1 MSAAAQTKVFGL
13 RLGIDPKLIA
23 VVLIG
28 VAGLL
33 FWLNSR
39 NDDDSHSPATSR
51 SQTAASGIGT
61 PLRHPGV
68 PRRAMASSDRGV
80 LRVKAVDVTRGDV
93 DPTLRLGLLARL
105 QSANLR
111 PATRNLF
118 ETGVPVQQSAAAHN
132 PLHGPT
138 IMPGPLPPPVTAPVT
153 PAAPIQAN
161 IPLKYY
167 GFARPNDR
175 AAANRGFFLDGD
187 NVLVAGEGD
196 LLHKRYLVVQL
207 TPTTARLE
215 DTQAKLGQTLPVVPQ
230 ALDQQ

>member
-1 MSAAAQTKVFGL
+1 MSAATQTKVFGL

-23 VVLIG
+23 VALVAL
-28 VAGLL
+28 AGLL
-33 FWLNSR
+33 FWLNTRS
-39 NDDDSHSPATSR
+39 DDDSHSSTASR
-51 SQTAASGIGT
+51 TQTAPAVAT
-61 PLRHPGV
+61 PFRHAGA
-68 PRRAMASSDRGV
+68 PRRATASSDRGV
-80 LRVKAVDVTRGDV
+80 LRVKAIDPTRGDV

-105 QSANLR
+105 QSANLK

-118 ETGVPVQQSAAAHN
+118 ETGVPVQQNAVASK

-138 IMPGPLPPPVTAPVT
+138 IMPGPVQPPVTAPVT

-167 GFARPNDR
+167 GFARPTDR

-196 LLHKRYLVVQL
+196 LLDKRYLVVQL
-207 TPTTARLE
+207 TPSTARLE

-230 ALDQQ
+230 AVDQQQ